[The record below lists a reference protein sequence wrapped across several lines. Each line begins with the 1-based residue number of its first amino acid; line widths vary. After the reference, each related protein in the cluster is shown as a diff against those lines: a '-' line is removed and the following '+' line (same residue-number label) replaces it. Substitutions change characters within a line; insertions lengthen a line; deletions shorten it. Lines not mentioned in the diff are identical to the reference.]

1 MCSIEEAWAGQT
13 FGGKP
18 VTSQGDLHK
27 AYMSLPD
34 DLMTNNNQF
43 SMKTS
48 NEPQPRSLSRG
59 INSKY
64 SREPRV
70 PNINRNSDNAN
81 INFSSTMPPIDN
93 YGGLNPR
100 PDYMEIYDKSAP
112 MPMMTGEKFNDIE
125 NAFNVSST
133 VNSFMQRGMSN
144 TNTNTYTND
153 ELLNEDTSEERNI
166 INIKNN
172 NKQNNKQNK
181 NEFLNIKT
189 SSKYNSSD
197 RMNKYS
203 ESSESSDDTYSNEQ
217 VLIILQQVISK
228 LNKMEQTINNINHF
242 NNQNNNQSRNMYDI
256 ILYIIIGMILAFM
269 LFSICSSIKHIK

>member
-1 MCSIEEAWAGQT
+1 MENP
-13 FGGKP
+13 GK
-18 VTSQGDLHK
+18 TELNRILK
-27 AYMSLPD
+27 C
-34 DLMTNNNQF
+34 
-43 SMKTS
+43 MKDYEYDETYL
-48 NEPQPRSLSRG
+48 EPGEFDTDYKFKLIKRMQD
-59 INSKY
+59 INSNDHTI
-64 SREPRV
+64 RV
-70 PNINRNSDNAN
+70 
-81 INFSSTMPPIDN
+81 TIDF
-93 YGGLNPR
+93 PTVI
-100 PDYMEIYDKSAP
+100 DDK
-112 MPMMTGEKFNDIE
+112 
-125 NAFNVSST
+125 
-133 VNSFMQRGMSN
+133 
-144 TNTNTYTND
+144 NTYTND

-181 NEFLNIKT
+181 NEFLNIKP